1 MKKAVITGAS
11 RGIGRSIAEK
21 LSDEYELILICRNN
35 SDLMSDLP
43 GRHFTGDVGDYGF
56 VKEVFNDL
64 TQVDLL
70 INNAGIASFD
80 LIQDMTPKRWDEVI
94 RTDLTSV
101 YNTCHF
107 ASKLMIP
114 VHSGRIIN
122 ISSVWGAFGSSCESA
137 YSAAKG
143 GINSFTKAL
152 ARELAPSGIA
162 VNALA
167 PGVIDTDMNRHFS
180 DEELSDLT
188 GNIPAGRM
196 GTPDEVAEAVLCLS
210 KMPVYLTG
218 QIISIDG
225 GFV

>member
-11 RGIGRSIAEK
+11 RGIGRAIAEK
-21 LSDEYELILICRNN
+21 MSAEYELILICRNN
-35 SDLMSDLP
+35 PDLMSGLP
-43 GRHFTGDVGDYGF
+43 GRHFTGDVGNYDF
-56 VKEVFNDL
+56 VKSVFEDL
-64 TQVDLL
+64 DRVDLL

-80 LIQDMTPKRWDEVI
+80 LIQDITPDRWDEVI

-107 ASKLMIP
+107 AAKLMIP
-114 VHSGRIIN
+114 EHSGRIIN
-122 ISSVWGAFGSSCESA
+122 ISSVWGACGSSCESA

-152 ARELAPSGIA
+152 AKELAPSGIA

-167 PGVIDTDMNRHFS
+167 PGVIDTDMNKHFS
-180 DEELSDLT
+180 DDELSDLT
-188 GNIPAGRM
+188 ESIPAGRM
-196 GTPDEVAEAVLCLS
+196 GTPEEVAEAVFYLS